1 MQTYKN
7 LIDVCLLVLVTSGL
21 FLILLIVIGTPEV
34 IGHFCRRFQ
43 TTNTPRNS
51 LYAKPQE

>member
-7 LIDVCLLVLVTSGL
+7 LIDVSLLVTSGL
-21 FLILLIVIGTPEV
+21 LLILLIVIGTPEI
-34 IGHFCRRFQ
+34 IGRFCRRFQ

-51 LYAKPQE
+51 HYAKPQE